1 LIAAAALL
9 LAGASTAQA
18 HGWRYTANCG
28 HVTVCNGSYSYV
40 TPTYYVA
47 PSCNSGYTYVSPPCY
62 STAPTYYVAPTYYC
76 APRVYHYRS
85 YGYRRWC
92 R

>member
-1 LIAAAALL
+1 MVRAFLIAGAALL

-28 HVTVCNGSYSYV
+28 HVRVCNGSYSYV
-40 TPTYYVA
+40 SPTYYVA
-47 PSCNSGYTYVSPPCY
+47 PT
-62 STAPTYYVAPTYYC
+62 TYYAAPTYYC